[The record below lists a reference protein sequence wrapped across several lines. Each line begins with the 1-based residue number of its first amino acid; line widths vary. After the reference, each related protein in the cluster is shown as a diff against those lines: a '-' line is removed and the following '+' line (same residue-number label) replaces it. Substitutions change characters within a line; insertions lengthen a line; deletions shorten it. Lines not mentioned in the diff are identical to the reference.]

1 MNAALNCLT
10 KTPLIKNMIEMAKA
24 YDLRQSAAITVTNI
38 FLQCIVVLN
47 FSFIMR
53 NCYCAIVN
61 DL

>member
-1 MNAALNCLT
+1 
-10 KTPLIKNMIEMAKA
+10 MIEMAKA
-24 YDLRQSAAITVTNI
+24 YDLRQSATITVTNI